1 MLPGAGTLRQQY
13 QAGISGIADYRR
25 KFLTINTR
33 TGENN
38 FFDLMTVLLSPVFLV
53 HCNILYTLKNLSP
66 FYSTTVIKG
75 VEIRHQ

>member
-13 QAGISGIADYRR
+13 QACISGIADYRR

-38 FFDLMTVLLSPVFLV
+38 FFDLMTVFLSPVFLV
-53 HCNILYTLKNLSP
+53 HCNIFSP
-66 FYSTTVIKG
+66 LQKLPFRKLL
-75 VEIRHQ
+75 